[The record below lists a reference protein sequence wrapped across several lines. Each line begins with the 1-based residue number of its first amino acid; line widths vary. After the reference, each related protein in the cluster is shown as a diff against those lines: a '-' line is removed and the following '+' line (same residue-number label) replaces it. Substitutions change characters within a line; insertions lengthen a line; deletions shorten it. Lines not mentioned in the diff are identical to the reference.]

1 MGADCTAEQAAC
13 ESQSGT
19 SGAGSSACPKCPCCG
34 QTVCPDPVACGMK
47 MWHTTFFQAM
57 QAVQID
63 ILKPKIQKAWG
74 PMMEK
79 AADAALEAIG
89 TMWSSGLGMA
99 KAKADFRKKL
109 EQLWLEKK

>member
-1 MGADCTAEQAAC
+1 MSAECTTGQAAC
-13 ESQSGT
+13 ESQAGE
-19 SGAGSSACPKCPCCG
+19 SGAGSSACPKCPGCG
-34 QTVCPDPVACGMK
+34 QTVCPDPITCGMK
-47 MWHTTFFQAM
+47 MWHGAFFQAL
-57 QAVQID
+57 QAVQVD

-79 AADAALEAIG
+79 AADAALEAMG
-89 TMWSSGLGMA
+89 AMWSSGLGMT